1 MKFDGSIEIRETRV
15 ENRQEEGREKSVAGS
30 QSPLRQ
36 GAAAAGGQPHAQGDD
51 FMNAVP
57 APRKSQSRPSGT
69 PSSPKMTPEEK
80 KKAVKEALRWC
91 NLKYGTALRQLAR

>member
-1 MKFDGSIEIRETRV
+1 
-15 ENRQEEGREKSVAGS
+15 
-30 QSPLRQ
+30 
-36 GAAAAGGQPHAQGDD
+36 
-51 FMNAVP
+51 MNAVP